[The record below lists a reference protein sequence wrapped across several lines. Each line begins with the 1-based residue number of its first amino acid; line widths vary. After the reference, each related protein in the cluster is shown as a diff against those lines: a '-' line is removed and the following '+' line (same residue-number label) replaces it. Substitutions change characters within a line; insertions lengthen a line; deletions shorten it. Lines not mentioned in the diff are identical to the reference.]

1 MVRTII
7 EDSRP
12 EGISLA
18 DLGDGCG
25 FIYDDSF
32 YIKTENIDETCGS
45 RILCVNVQT
54 WEIVPVF
61 DDEWVIPCKM
71 EMRVMPG
78 EEV

>member
-12 EGISLA
+12 EGIALA
-18 DLGDGCG
+18 DLKDGCG

-32 YIKTENIDETCGS
+32 YIKTDSAEGGG
-45 RILCVNVQT
+45 RLLCINVQT
-54 WEIVPVF
+54 WEIVRF
-61 DDEWVIPCKM
+61 YDEWVIPCKM

>member
-18 DLGDGCG
+18 DLNEGCG
-25 FIYDDSF
+25 FIFDDSF
-32 YIKTENIDETCGS
+32 YIKTDSTDETGS
-45 RILCVNVQT
+45 RILCINVQT
-54 WEIVPVF
+54 WEIVRIY
-61 DDEWVIPCKM
+61 DEEWVIPCKM